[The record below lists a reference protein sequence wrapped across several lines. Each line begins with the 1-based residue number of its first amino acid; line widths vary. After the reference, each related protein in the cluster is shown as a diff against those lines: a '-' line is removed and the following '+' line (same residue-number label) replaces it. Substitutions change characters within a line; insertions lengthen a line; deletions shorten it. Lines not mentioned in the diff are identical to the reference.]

1 MNWKALFLIVPGLS
15 LLPAQSLGN
24 YQGNHV
30 HTDPIISSA
39 EMGDC
44 WTGTGSWLPGT
55 IQTDKR
61 PTSELS
67 PSLTSSEQIE
77 DGGCAYV

>member
-15 LLPAQSLGN
+15 LLPAQALGN
-24 YQGNHV
+24 HPGNF

-39 EMGDC
+39 EVGNC

-55 IQTDKR
+55 VQTDKK
-61 PTSELS
+61 PTSEPSL
-67 PSLTSSEQIE
+67 SLTSSEQID